1 MLSLKEFQ
9 SLNLNEFPD
18 QYLAQGTAQ
27 NNRLTNPFLGIFPA
41 TSTLGQGATI
51 TQRQLWLIYP
61 QFTSLTMDAA
71 NTGHANYHALQ
82 TKIDKR
88 LTHGLNFLFAYTHSK
103 LMTNLNGSASYVN
116 DRRQFRTVSQY
127 DQPDLFRLALT
138 YELPVKFKGSSY
150 SRRLANA
157 AVGGWSVSSYY
168 VHETGSPLSITG
180 ANGRPYRIANEVI
193 GGAVKD
199 RLGDKR
205 DAQGRVLN
213 PYFNIGAFQAL
224 PNVYTISPDPAP
236 LNELRGPPAHG
247 LNAFL
252 FKSFG
257 LREWLHLQVTL
268 QAESITNSPA
278 YSNPGTNMSN
288 LATFGVIST
297 ASGNRQMQAGLRLV
311 F

>member
-1 MLSLKEFQ
+1 
-9 SLNLNEFPD
+9 
-18 QYLAQGTAQ
+18 
-27 NNRLTNPFLGIFPA
+27 
-41 TSTLGQGATI
+41 
-51 TQRQLWLIYP
+51 
-61 QFTSLTMDAA
+61 
-71 NTGHANYHALQ
+71 
-82 TKIDKR
+82 
-88 LTHGLNFLFAYTHSK
+88 
-103 LMTNLNGSASYVN
+103 MTNLNSGASYVN

-127 DQPDLFRLALT
+127 DQPNLFRLALT

-199 RLGDKR
+199 RLGDRR

-224 PNVYTISPDPAP
+224 PNVYTISPDQAP
-236 LNELRGPPAHG
+236 LNELRGPPAQG

-278 YSNPGTNMSN
+278 YSTPSTTKVRSSICNVFTESWFSQDRTPRRQGDPQCLDSCRRCHVRPAAEPGWTRPV
-288 LATFGVIST
+288 A
-297 ASGNRQMQAGLRLV
+297 
-311 F
+311 

>member
-1 MLSLKEFQ
+1 M
-9 SLNLNEFPD
+9 
-18 QYLAQGTAQ
+18 
-27 NNRLTNPFLGIFPA
+27 
-41 TSTLGQGATI
+41 
-51 TQRQLWLIYP
+51 
-61 QFTSLTMDAA
+61 
-71 NTGHANYHALQ
+71 
-82 TKIDKR
+82 
-88 LTHGLNFLFAYTHSK
+88 
-103 LMTNLNGSASYVN
+103 
-116 DRRQFRTVSQY
+116 
-127 DQPDLFRLALT
+127 
-138 YELPVKFKGSSY
+138 
-150 SRRLANA
+150 
-157 AVGGWSVSSYY
+157 
-168 VHETGSPLSITG
+168 
-180 ANGRPYRIANEVI
+180 
-193 GGAVKD
+193 KD
-199 RLGDKR
+199 RLGDTR

-236 LNELRGPPAHG
+236 LNELRGPPAQG

>member
-1 MLSLKEFQ
+1 M
-9 SLNLNEFPD
+9 
-18 QYLAQGTAQ
+18 
-27 NNRLTNPFLGIFPA
+27 
-41 TSTLGQGATI
+41 
-51 TQRQLWLIYP
+51 
-61 QFTSLTMDAA
+61 
-71 NTGHANYHALQ
+71 
-82 TKIDKR
+82 
-88 LTHGLNFLFAYTHSK
+88 
-103 LMTNLNGSASYVN
+103 SA
-116 DRRQFRTVSQY
+116 
-127 DQPDLFRLALT
+127 
-138 YELPVKFKGSSY
+138 
-150 SRRLANA
+150 
-157 AVGGWSVSSYY
+157 
-168 VHETGSPLSITG
+168 
-180 ANGRPYRIANEVI
+180 EVI